1 LPLSSLW
8 RAPRLLVLANG
19 APLATATEA
28 SVTSF
33 GGFASAFWRVRAA
46 LAGDAALWAAS
57 SAVDVDVQVALD
69 PIGDY
74 VSLVQ
79 GSADYIGIDPIA
91 GTLTL
96 EGRDRSAALI
106 EARTQETFANRTS
119 SEIAEILAAR
129 HGLAADTQPTTTPV
143 GRFWELEHDTLT
155 MDAHTRATTEWDLLA
170 TLAGWEGFDLWVT
183 GGTLHFRP
191 PDTLAPP
198 TLLSAAP
205 TLAGPPDFT
214 ALRLDR
220 ALSLAGDL
228 IVTVKSWHSRL
239 GSGTVQTARTA
250 RGAGAS
256 RDYVFVVPNLT
267 PDAASLLA
275 QRKLTE
281 LASHELVVRGEMPG
295 ELALSPRGAIQLIGT
310 GTMFDTVFRIDEIER
325 RISMRDGFSQF
336 LPARAASPF

>member
-19 APLATATEA
+19 APLTTATEA

-33 GGFASAFWRVRAA
+33 GGFAGTLWQVRAA

-57 SAVDVDVQVALD
+57 TDVDVDVQVALD
-69 PIGDY
+69 PIGGF

-119 SEIAEILAAR
+119 SEIAQLLAAR
-129 HGLAADTQPTTTPV
+129 HGLAADVQATTTPV

-155 MDAHTRATTEWDLLA
+155 LDAHARATTEWDLLA
-170 TLAGWEGFDLWVT
+170 TLAGWEGFDLWVS
-183 GGTLHFRP
+183 GSTLHFRP
-191 PDTLAPP
+191 PDTVAPP
-198 TLLSAAP
+198 IVLAAAA
-205 TLAGPPDFT
+205 TAGGAPDFT

-220 ALSLAGDL
+220 ALSFAGD
-228 IVTVKSWHSRL
+228 IVVTVKSWHSRL
-239 GSGTVQTARTA
+239 GSGTVQTAQTA
-250 RGAGAS
+250 RGAGTS

-267 PDAASLLA
+267 PDAALLLA
-275 QRKLTE
+275 QRKLAE
-281 LASHELVVRGEMPG
+281 LASHELVIRGEMPG
-295 ELALSPRGAIQLIGT
+295 ELALSPRAAVQLIGT

-325 RISMRDGFSQF
+325 RISMRRGFSQ
-336 LPARAASPF
+336 LLQARTASPF